1 MDVVVTSA
9 SLPCSPVSVPKK
21 APFSIAEAPKMI
33 SVDVILG
40 ALNSRRSMIES
51 ASVPASKSA
60 VRLVDPIKS
69 WMTRP
74 LVSFRHQL
82 VYPPPDVAGPVVG
95 SVVSP
100 MRSRNAARVPRSSP
114 EWLRLSLYRNR
125 NRNRMMFHE
134 KMHSW
139 QRGQCCYAHSIR
151 QGRRCCCG
159 SQRMS

>member
-9 SLPCSPVSVPKK
+9 SLPCSPASVPQKT
-21 APFSIAEAPKMI
+21 PFSIAEGPKMK

-40 ALNSRRSMIES
+40 ALNSGRSMIEP

-74 LVSFRHQL
+74 LVSFRYQL
-82 VYPPPDVAGPVVG
+82 AYPPPDVAGPVVG

-125 NRNRMMFHE
+125 MMFHE

-139 QRGQCCYAHSIR
+139 QRRQCWYAHSIR
-151 QGRRCCCG
+151 QGGRCCCG